1 MKQILLILAIIS
13 YPSLLYAGS
22 SCEVVSISL
31 YDDVDVSG
39 GHVISGTNIV
49 SGLSASSRPCAT
61 VTVKNTTVGSRLGG
75 IITAKFMDGKTKTKS
90 FKSDRIS
97 EGQLFTTNICWGRK
111 SQLESME
118 CEF

>member
-1 MKQILLILAIIS
+1 MKQILLILVIIS
-13 YPSLLYAGS
+13 CPTLLYAGS
-22 SCEVVSISL
+22 GCEVVNISL
-31 YDDVDVSG
+31 YDDLSVHGSD
-39 GHVISGTNIV
+39 GHVS
-49 SGLSASSRPCAT
+49 SSSRQCAT
-61 VTVKNTTVGSRLGG
+61 VTVKNTSLGSRLGG
-75 IITAKFMDGKTKTKS
+75 KITAKFMDGQTKTKS